1 RTALRLRRVAHLRA
15 LRLHGTR
22 RGRRAGLARRP
33 TDATGVGA
41 SPRPGGRGSSGARPR
56 LASVHAWPGRVARRA
71 RSRRDGTGA
80 RRPAALEPHIED
92 RSGPDA
98 WRGAR
103 RLPVA
108 VGGCPC
114 AGAARGWARARPAR
128 CAGGLRGGGT
138 LRNGRG
144 RPRTSARPPGRAGE
158 PLGPPAATFRLTGG
172 CFFSCFPA
180 RVRLGTTKLRGKRF
194 SSLDRSFATA
204 WRATPWRGGE
214 TELVAKGKRG
224 FS

>member
-1 RTALRLRRVAHLRA
+1 RELPPGRGLAARIASRGRPPGAAVPAPVVTRIVARRRRAARRPGALRHLLPGDARVRGPRRNLPARRRTALRLRRVAHLRA

-41 SPRPGGRGSSGARPR
+41 SPRPGGRGSPGARPR
-56 LASVHAWPGRVARRA
+56 RASVHARPARVARRA

-108 VGGCPC
+108 VGG
-114 AGAARGWARARPAR
+114 W
-128 CAGGLRGGGT
+128 
-138 LRNGRG
+138 
-144 RPRTSARPPGRAGE
+144 
-158 PLGPPAATFRLTGG
+158 
-172 CFFSCFPA
+172 
-180 RVRLGTTKLRGKRF
+180 
-194 SSLDRSFATA
+194 
-204 WRATPWRGGE
+204 
-214 TELVAKGKRG
+214 
-224 FS
+224 